1 MKAFCKLQSS
11 IQMQIIHS
19 FGGNYYSSYY
29 YYFHCEEGLTGE
41 TVDQALVGE
50 TQLLS
55 SGSGALWGA
64 VGRSGAQWGP
74 VLRPA
79 LDPSVLPQQAA
90 S

>member
-1 MKAFCKLQSS
+1 MHMKAFCKLQSS

-41 TVDQALVGE
+41 TVDQAPVGE
-50 TQLLS
+50 PQLLS
-55 SGSGALWGA
+55 SGSGAQWGA
-64 VGRSGAQWGP
+64 VGPR